1 MSLVLPSCTES
12 APRFGGNEFVEDDVV
27 WLISFAFCIGGN
39 GLGFVILIRFSL
51 LMLAGDEG
59 LDCGADS
66 SVLFVW
72 RAL

>member
-1 MSLVLPSCTES
+1 MAL
-12 APRFGGNEFVEDDVV
+12 
-27 WLISFAFCIGGN
+27 LICFLYWGN